1 MGNGGKKR
9 VGSSILSHWCWVLE
23 NPETAGGRSSVFSMF
38 SHMFSEGVLGKN
50 ILNLLVFSCLASRS
64 PSRRYTWFSRNLDDP
79 PPNISP
85 RHEFGLGPSKRSL
98 LANNPRDWGHSLKK
112 ILSWLWIVWLSEKD
126 HCNGNYGNIPFTST
140 SIVFGGILQLW
151 SACRTS
157 ANCSVS
163 LSEQM
168 PSTCSNR
175 SNGGFK
181 VCIHFYH
188 LKTSQSKLVVTCMG
202 VSKHNGFPL

>member
-1 MGNGGKKR
+1 M
-9 VGSSILSHWCWVLE
+9 GSSILSHWCWVLE

-112 ILSWLWIVWLSEKD
+112 SFHDFGLSGCRKKITAMATMEIFPSLRLPLYLVGF
-126 HCNGNYGNIPFTST
+126 CNFDPPAGL
-140 SIVFGGILQLW
+140 LQI
-151 SACRTS
+151 A
-157 ANCSVS
+157 
-163 LSEQM
+163 Q
-168 PSTCSNR
+168 
-175 SNGGFK
+175 
-181 VCIHFYH
+181 
-188 LKTSQSKLVVTCMG
+188 
-202 VSKHNGFPL
+202 